1 MPPAARGASPPGPQT
16 GKVPAPGT
24 VSSFLLRKN
33 LKTGV
38 IIHQFICSIGNTRR
52 RVLPGRDPTA
62 KPLAAGG
69 NLCAQRPAT
78 GA

>member
-1 MPPAARGASPPGPQT
+1 GASPPGPQT

-38 IIHQFICSIGNTRR
+38 IIHQFISSVGGTCLRR
-52 RVLPGRDPTA
+52 PGRVQKAT
-62 KPLAAGG
+62 
-69 NLCAQRPAT
+69 RPSYRSLKKQKAE
-78 GA
+78 

>member
-1 MPPAARGASPPGPQT
+1 MGMPPAAGGASPPPVPQT

-38 IIHQFICSIGNTRR
+38 IIHQFICSVGNTRL

-69 NLCAQRPAT
+69 YLYA
-78 GA
+78 

>member
-1 MPPAARGASPPGPQT
+1 PGALRPPGPQT

-38 IIHQFICSIGNTRR
+38 IIYQFIGPVVPLPHRHIAG
-52 RVLPGRDPTA
+52 RVAMSPEVTCVRHGS
-62 KPLAAGG
+62 GG
-69 NLCAQRPAT
+69 I
-78 GA
+78 